1 MNLFMAPSS
10 ISKLTI
16 SNAQRMRKDMT
27 RGELRLWSELRKLKV
42 LGFHVRKQVPIGMY
56 IADFA
61 IMKERLI
68 IEVDG
73 SHHLENAQIKHDEK
87 RDAWLSSQGFKIL
100 RFNTGEID
108 ESLSG
113 CIEEIMGELGVS

>member
-1 MNLFMAPSS
+1 MAPSS

-73 SHHLENAQIKHDEK
+73 SHHQELKQIKHDKK
-87 RDAWLSSQGFKIL
+87 RDAWLRSEGFRIL
-100 RFNTGEID
+100 RFNTEELD
-108 ESLSG
+108 ETLSG
-113 CIEEIMGELGVS
+113 CVEEVIRELGVS

>member
-1 MNLFMAPSS
+1 MAPSS

-16 SNAQRMRKDMT
+16 ANAQKMRRDMT
-27 RGELRLWSELRKLKV
+27 KGEQRLWLELRKLKD
-42 LGFHVRKQVPIGMY
+42 LGFHVRKQVPIGSY

-73 SHHLENAQIKHDEK
+73 SHHHEQKQMQHDEK
-87 RDAWLSSQGFKIL
+87 RDEWLKSEGFKIL
-100 RFNTGEID
+100 RFNTGEI
-108 ESLSG
+108 EETLSG
-113 CIEEIMGELGVS
+113 CVEEVMRELGKL